1 MSKLELV
8 KKDLLG
14 QEMNFYELDNKMVE
28 LGYISESNSGVWNN
42 CLQDGNIVYS
52 ETTDKL
58 GNTKPTIQIFFEVVI
73 KAGKEEIS
81 EATMIKITSIE
92 KF

>member
-8 KKDLLG
+8 KREILG
-14 QEMNFYELDNKMVE
+14 QEMDFYELDNKMVE
-28 LGYISESNSGVWNN
+28 LGYISESDSGVWSN

-52 ETTDKL
+52 EITDEL
-58 GNTKPTIQIFFEVVI
+58 GNTEPTIQIFFEVVI
-73 KAGKEEIS
+73 EAGEDEVS
-81 EATMIKITSIE
+81 EATIVKIIEIE